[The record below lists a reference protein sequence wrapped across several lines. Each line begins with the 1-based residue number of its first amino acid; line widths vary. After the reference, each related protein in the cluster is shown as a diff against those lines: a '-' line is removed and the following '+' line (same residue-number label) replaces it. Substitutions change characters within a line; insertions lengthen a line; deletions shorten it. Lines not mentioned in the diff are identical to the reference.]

1 MRFLIVSPVVAG
13 IGAGDA
19 HVEQVS
25 DRMRRLVFTVNHK
38 NDSVMVG
45 CAVHAHNGTYAMRF

>member
-1 MRFLIVSPVVAG
+1 MSPVVAG

-19 HVEQVS
+19 RVEQVY
-25 DRMRRLVFTVNHK
+25 DRMRRLLFTVNRK

>member
-1 MRFLIVSPVVAG
+1 MSPVVAG

-19 HVEQVS
+19 HVEQVG
-25 DRMRRLVFTVNHK
+25 DIMCRLAFTVNHK

>member
-1 MRFLIVSPVVAG
+1 VSPVVAG

-19 HVEQVS
+19 PVEQVGYI
-25 DRMRRLVFTVNHK
+25 MCRLSFTVKRK
-38 NDSVMVG
+38 NDKLMVS